1 MSSIHTLNSKGEFP
15 LYVNPFDCSCIT
27 CRTYIGEEQHKEY
40 PCLVGA
46 GAGWNYRGP
55 QPRSWGSKDLQPRS
69 WGSKDLQALDPST
82 EEESL
87 PPPAVRL
94 VRVNAFTTATASTP
108 STPGGGA
115 GARPR
120 PIARHGYV
128 FEEEEAEL
136 ASQLKSYRLTL
147 LNQREDVYCMTPDSD
162 DEANLQTTTWDTLTE
177 KIRAIDTLLGAL
189 NQ

>member
-15 LYVNPFDCSCIT
+15 LYVNPFDCPCRT
-27 CRTYIGEEQHKEY
+27 CLTYIGEEENKEY

-55 QPRSWGSKDLQPRS
+55 QPRSWESKS
-69 WGSKDLQALDPST
+69 PST
-82 EEESL
+82 EEEPFTSP

-94 VRVNAFTTATASTP
+94 VRVNAFATASTP
-108 STPGGGA
+108 QGGA
-115 GARPR
+115 GAERRSVVGPVAG
-120 PIARHGYV
+120 PV

-136 ASQLKSYRLTL
+136 TSQLKSYRLTL

-177 KIRAIDTLLGAL
+177 KIRATDALLAAL
-189 NQ
+189 HQ